1 MTASTTIFAQQEQ
14 DFENDCEPVDQG
26 VSLPVWIF
34 FRHSEC
40 PKRGSSAIF
49 ANAGGCE
56 YENGCVASGAG
67 YLADDDREPL
77 VQLTAI
83 RSR

>member
-34 FRHSEC
+34 SDILNVRKGDPVPSLQIQVL
-40 PKRGSSAIF
+40 R
-49 ANAGGCE
+49 
-56 YENGCVASGAG
+56 YENGCVASGA
-67 YLADDDREPL
+67 D
-77 VQLTAI
+77 I
-83 RSR
+83 